1 MESPRRRDRCAAIR
15 KPNAKH
21 FPVNI
26 TGGSR
31 VWRSNFFHNSAFI
44 RLGRNEIP
52 IFEFCAAS
60 RAGENIVIGKH
71 YFTRQATTLLMLAK
85 STTDANVAAALIDKA
100 ADLKSRL
107 DESALPNLTP
117 LAPDIE
123 PPT

>member
-1 MESPRRRDRCAAIR
+1 MESPRRRDRCAA
-15 KPNAKH
+15 NAKH

-26 TGGSR
+26 TGGSGGQTFSIIPPLYGLAGTKSR
-31 VWRSNFFHNSAFI
+31 FSNFALRVS
-44 RLGRNEIP
+44 
-52 IFEFCAAS
+52 
-60 RAGENIVIGKH
+60 GENIVIGKH

-107 DESALPNLTP
+107 DESAVPDLTP

>member
-15 KPNAKH
+15 KTQRQTLSGQH
-21 FPVNI
+21 HR
-26 TGGSR
+26 R
-31 VWRSNFFHNSAFI
+31 VWRSNFFHNSALI

-60 RAGENIVIGKH
+60 RAGKKIVIGKH

-100 ADLKSRL
+100 ADLNSRL
-107 DESALPNLTP
+107 DEPGVPDPTS

>member
-1 MESPRRRDRCAAIR
+1 MESPRRRDRCAA
-15 KPNAKH
+15 NAKH

-26 TGGSR
+26 TGGSGGQTFSIIPPLYGLAGTKSR
-31 VWRSNFFHNSAFI
+31 FFRILRCES
-44 RLGRNEIP
+44 
-52 IFEFCAAS
+52 S
-60 RAGENIVIGKH
+60 GENIVIGKH

-107 DESALPNLTP
+107 DESTLPNPTS

-123 PPT
+123 PP

>member
-1 MESPRRRDRCAAIR
+1 MRRERQTLSGQHHR
-15 KPNAKH
+15 
-21 FPVNI
+21 
-26 TGGSR
+26 R
-31 VWRSNFFHNSAFI
+31 VWRSNFFHNSALI
-44 RLGRNEIP
+44 RIGRNEIP
-52 IFEFCAAS
+52 IFRILRCES
-60 RAGENIVIGKH
+60 SGENIVIGKH

-107 DESALPNLTP
+107 DESALPDLTP